1 MSTTTNPRSIDAL
14 LALGTYQGMTDEE
27 IDIVLNYKVQQAMIQ
42 ENIGTKNALE
52 AQKLSALISRWEQD
66 SQTSYDMLES
76 ILNRNVAITPIV
88 QAQTVQ
94 PTLITNDSTEV

>member
-1 MSTTTNPRSIDAL
+1 MCTTTNPRSIDAL
-14 LALGTYQGMTDEE
+14 LALNTYQGMTDEE
-27 IDIVLNYKVQQAMIQ
+27 IELIINYRAQQIVVQEQIT
-42 ENIGTKNALE
+42 EKNALE
-52 AQKLSALISRWEQD
+52 TQKLSALISRWEQD

>member
-1 MSTTTNPRSIDAL
+1 MCTTTSPRDINEL
-14 LALGTYQGMTDEE
+14 LSLGTYQGMTDEE
-27 IDIVLNYKVQQAMIQ
+27 IEIVLNYKVQQAMIQ
-42 ENIGTKNALE
+42 EDISTKNALE
-52 AQKLSALISRWEQD
+52 AQKLNALISRWEQD

-94 PTLITNDSTEV
+94 PTLITDDSTEV